1 MIDDWYFD
9 DDYIDNEWIN
19 EMIEFEEQL
28 REENPPKKIVND
40 LDYKYFRRL
49 NEKEKVIYLYN
60 KIRDIYSC
68 LSTIQDVVY
77 KEGD

>member
-1 MIDDWYFD
+1 MDDWYFD
-9 DDYIDNEWIN
+9 DDFIDYDWSKERR
-19 EMIEFEEQL
+19 EFEDQL

-40 LDYKYFRRL
+40 LDYKYFQRL

-60 KIRDIYSC
+60 KIRDLYSY
-68 LSTIQDVVY
+68 LLTIQDVVY